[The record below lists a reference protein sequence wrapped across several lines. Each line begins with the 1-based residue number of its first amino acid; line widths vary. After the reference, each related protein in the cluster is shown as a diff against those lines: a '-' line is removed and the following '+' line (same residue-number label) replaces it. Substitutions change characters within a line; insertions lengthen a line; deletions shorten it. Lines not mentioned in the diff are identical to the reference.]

1 MTSEFEDLA
10 LPLFD
15 ALYKFAFWLVQN
27 QTETEDLVQETYYK
41 ALRSFPSF
49 QQGTNFKAWMFQ
61 ILRNTFLSSQRAL
74 KRLEPGMGLD
84 EAGSSLAVGEN
95 PESILLDKLQQNALQ
110 DRLQK
115 ALASLPAHQQ
125 EVISLWCLEEMK
137 YQEISEALSLPIGTV
152 MSRLARARQSL
163 KRHLNEVP
171 T

>member
-1 MTSEFEDLA
+1 
-10 LPLFD
+10 
-15 ALYKFAFWLVQN
+15 
-27 QTETEDLVQETYYK
+27 
-41 ALRSFPSF
+41 F

-84 EAGSSLAVGEN
+84 EAGSSLAVGEY